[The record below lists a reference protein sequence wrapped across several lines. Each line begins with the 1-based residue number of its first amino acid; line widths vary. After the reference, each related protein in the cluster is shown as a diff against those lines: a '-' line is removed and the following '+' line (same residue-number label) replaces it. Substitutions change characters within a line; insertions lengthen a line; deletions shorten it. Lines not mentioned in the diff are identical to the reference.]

1 MDVFFILT
9 GIFLLVI
16 PKGNIGKI
24 HIKYSRLLGCLAL
37 LPTVVNVVV
46 YFIIGLAPNSS
57 ISGTIAVFNLCVEL
71 IVLGGALFS
80 ITKVSP
86 TTEAK

>member
-1 MDVFFILT
+1 MDVFFIIC
-9 GIFLLVI
+9 GIFLLSI

-24 HIKYSRLLGCLAL
+24 HIKYSKLLGCLAL
-37 LPTVVNVVV
+37 LPTIINIVT

-57 ISGTIAVFNLCVEL
+57 VSGTIAVFNLCVEL

-80 ITKVSP
+80 ISKVSK
-86 TTEAK
+86 TIEAK